1 MKPFLKISIGARTSD
16 LHKELRVAVGHL
28 AVDEKNIE
36 GSFMGAP
43 NVSLQRKKELSEL
56 LNDVVKHGVRHP
68 EHRVDLLVLP
78 EVSVPHRWATF
89 ITQWAKEHQVG
100 VVCGL
105 EHRVDDQSQAWNELL
120 AALPFR
126 GEKGSKECAPIRR
139 LKRHYSPA
147 EEFQLT
153 NNRLLVPKLPSKSRY
168 QLFQWRGASFAVY
181 NCYELASLEDRCLF
195 KGMVDFIVCSEFNKD
210 VNYFSNIVES
220 ATRDLHCYVIQVNS
234 AQFGDSRVVSPS
246 NTENLNPLRIKG
258 GDNQTFLTMQLPLQQ
273 LRGHQLQGYGLQK
286 DSKEY
291 KPTPP
296 DFDPAEIDK
305 RIRLG
310 RKSRSEPPNA
320 PQE

>member
-1 MKPFLKISIGARTSD
+1 MKPFRKISIGARTPD
-16 LHKELRVAVGHL
+16 LHGGLRVAVGHL

-36 GSFMGAP
+36 GSFMGTP
-43 NVSLQRKKELSEL
+43 NVSRQRMKELSEL
-56 LNDVVKHGVRHP
+56 LNDVVKHGSRYP
-68 EHRVDLLVLP
+68 EQRVDLLVLP

-89 ITQWAKEHQVG
+89 ITRWAKEHQVG
-100 VVCGL
+100 VICGL
-105 EHRVDDQSQAWNELL
+105 EHRIDDRSQAWNELL

-126 GEKGSKECAPIRR
+126 GDNGSKECAPIRR
-139 LKRHYSPA
+139 LKKHYSPG

-153 NNRLLVPKLPSKSRY
+153 NNCLLAPKKPKKSRY

-181 NCYELASLEDRCLF
+181 NCYELASVEDRCLF

-220 ATRDLHCYVIQVNS
+220 AARDLHCYVIQVNS

-246 NTENLNPLRIKG
+246 RTETLNPLRIKG
-258 GDNQTFLTMQLPLQQ
+258 GDNQTFLTMRLPLQQ
-273 LRGHQLQGYGLQK
+273 LRSHQLKRYGLQK

-296 DFDPAEIDK
+296 DFDIAEIEK

-310 RKSRSEPPNA
+310 R
-320 PQE
+320 